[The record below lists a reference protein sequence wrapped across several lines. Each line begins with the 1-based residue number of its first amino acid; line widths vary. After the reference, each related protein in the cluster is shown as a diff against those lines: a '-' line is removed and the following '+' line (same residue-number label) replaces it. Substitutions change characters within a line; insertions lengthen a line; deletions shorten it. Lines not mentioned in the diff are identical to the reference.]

1 MSSAQNWTE
10 PQFPFRG
17 SPAAR
22 PKKIPKE
29 KSGRAITLSLL
40 AHVAL
45 LALLT
50 FGISWRSSTPAGIE
64 VELWDATLPTPVIEE
79 PLPKIDFKNDDADIA
94 LKKNK
99 VIPPKVEPK
108 VEKPLPPP
116 PAPPKAKDAP
126 KEAPKAAKPAVTTPA
141 PAAKASPATEKA
153 RADQLSRLKAAAG
166 AEGGSGGKTGSGVGA
181 GGNAPSGYADKV
193 RRKVKPFI
201 VFNPEAV
208 VGNPAVVIEIELAPD
223 GAILSR
229 SIAST
234 SGDANWD
241 RAVLL
246 ALDRAQSLPKDDN
259 GLIPMRQMK
268 LTFKPKD

>member
-1 MSSAQNWTE
+1 MSSAQHWIE
-10 PQFPFRG
+10 PRLPFRG
-17 SPAAR
+17 SKELR

-29 KSGRAITLSLL
+29 KSGSAITLSLL

-50 FGISWRSSTPAGIE
+50 FGISWRSSTPAGVE

-79 PLPKIDFKNDDADIA
+79 PAPKLDLKTENADIA

-99 VIPPKVEPK
+99 VIPPKEEPK
-108 VEKPLPPP
+108 VVKPLPPV
-116 PAPPKAKDAP
+116 PPKTKEVL
-126 KEAPKAAKPAVTTPA
+126 KEAPKANKPVVTLPV
-141 PAAKASPATEKA
+141 PPAKASPANEKA

-166 AEGGSGGKTGSGVGA
+166 DEGGSGGKTASGVGA

-223 GAILSR
+223 GVILSR
-229 SIAST
+229 NIAAT
-234 SGDANWD
+234 SGDTNWD

-259 GLIPMRQMK
+259 GVIPMRQMK

>member
-1 MSSAQNWTE
+1 MSNSQHWIE
-10 PQFPFRG
+10 SGFPVRG
-17 SPAAR
+17 SPESR

-29 KSGRAITLSLL
+29 KSGSAITLSLIVHL
-40 AHVAL
+40 AL

-50 FGISWRSSTPAGIE
+50 FGINWRSSTPAGVE
-64 VELWDATLPTPVIEE
+64 VELWDASLPTPIVAE
-79 PLPKIDFKNDDADIA
+79 PAPQLDLKTDNAEIA

-99 VIPPKVEPK
+99 VIPPKEVPK
-108 VEKPLPPP
+108 VLKPSPPLPAKPKDVPKEPPKATKPVATPPP
-116 PAPPKAKDAP
+116 PA
-126 KEAPKAAKPAVTTPA
+126 
-141 PAAKASPATEKA
+141 AKANPATEKA
-153 RADQLSRLKAAAG
+153 RADQLARLKAAAG
-166 AEGGSGGKTGSGVGA
+166 AEGGSGGKVGGGVGA

-201 VFNPEAV
+201 VFNPEVV

-223 GAILSR
+223 GAILNR
-229 SIAST
+229 NIATT
-234 SGDANWD
+234 SGDSNWD

-259 GLIPMRQMK
+259 GLIPMRQLK

>member
-1 MSSAQNWTE
+1 MSSTQNWTDS
-10 PQFPFRG
+10 QFPFHG
-17 SPAAR
+17 SPESR

-29 KSGRAITLSLL
+29 KSGSAITLSLIVHL
-40 AHVAL
+40 AL

-50 FGISWRSSTPAGIE
+50 FGINWRSSTPAGVE
-64 VELWDATLPTPVIEE
+64 VELWDASLPAPIVEE
-79 PLPKIDFKNDDADIA
+79 PAPKLDLKTDNAEIA

-99 VIPPKVEPK
+99 VIPPKEEPK
-108 VEKPLPPP
+108 VLKPAP
-116 PAPPKAKDAP
+116 PAPLKAKDAP
-126 KEAPKAAKPAVTTPA
+126 KEAPKATKPVATPPP
-141 PAAKASPATEKA
+141 PAAKANAVTEKA
-153 RADQLSRLKAAAG
+153 RADQLARLKAAAG
-166 AEGGSGGKTGSGVGA
+166 AEGGSVGKVGSGVGA

-201 VFNPEAV
+201 VFNPEVV

-223 GAILSR
+223 GAILNR
-229 SIAST
+229 NIASS
-234 SGDANWD
+234 SGDPNWD